1 MHPFSKKFPQKRA
14 FITGAASGLGK
25 ACCEILAKDGWT
37 IGMIDLREEPLL
49 KAAEEMKA
57 LGAKPLP
64 YVLDVSD
71 KSAYKVV
78 AEDFLKATGGID
90 ILFNNAG
97 VGDGGLF
104 EEYGLDNWEW
114 MVGINQMSVI
124 YGCHYFIPTFKEQKS
139 GHIINTA
146 SLAAVSAAPTM
157 GAYNV
162 TKAAV
167 VAVSE
172 TLYAELYDFKIGVSC
187 LQPFYFKTDIAQFAR
202 GGDWVKKATS
212 AMMNFSGLSAAEVA
226 EESLRR
232 SAKGEL
238 YILIPKLAK
247 TMWLIKRLMP
257 TKFRLMVKKNMD
269 ETAQKLQKKV

>member
-1 MHPFSKKFPQKRA
+1 MHPFTKKFPQKRA

-37 IGMIDLREEPLL
+37 IGMADLREEPLL
-49 KAAEEMKA
+49 EVAEEMKR

-71 KSAYKVV
+71 RNAYQSV
-78 AEDFLKATGGID
+78 AEQFLTEAGGID
-90 ILFNNAG
+90 ILMNNAG

-104 EEYGLDNWEW
+104 EEYGLENWEW
-114 MVGINQMSVI
+114 MIGINQMSVI
-124 YGCHYFIPTFKEQKS
+124 YGCHYFIPAFKKQKS

-167 VAVSE
+167 VAMSE

-187 LQPFYFKTDIAQFAR
+187 LQPFYFRTDIAQFAR
-202 GGDWVKKATS
+202 GGDWVKKATH
-212 AMMNFSGLSAAEVA
+212 AMMNFSGLTAEEVA

-238 YILIPKLAK
+238 YILIPRLAR
-247 TMWLIKRLMP
+247 TMWLVKRLFP
-257 TKFRLMVKKNMD
+257 TRFRMMVKKNMD
-269 ETAQKLQKKV
+269 ESAKKMQKKG